1 MSNELFTNCNKSTY
15 ETFTGSMNNNLD
27 VTKPRCGHG
36 LPWNKKDYQNEFCQ
50 GTMNVMPSGDITVS
64 GIVNNINVNKIMFW
78 AAAPPTYGTSFSGSG
93 LPYPDP
99 LVAFDRTPNRGSVA
113 VTNGR
118 FSFTIKYPNAYYIG
132 LGTLYVPPHVNV
144 KLCQAGIPENSE
156 ANKKVTIQVDE
167 GIPFRTLTYPAP
179 PSEKPRVSPLFYC
192 EPWHGARTQEAIL
205 RSASYPDVNKTP
217 ANFWGMKPAR

>member
-1 MSNELFTNCNKSTY
+1 MSNLMKNQNTSTY
-15 ETFTGSMNNNLD
+15 ESFVSSVNINLD
-27 VTKPRCGHG
+27 VTKPRCGNG
-36 LPWNKKDYQNEFCQ
+36 LPWNKKEYTTEMCSGN
-50 GTMNVMPSGDITVS
+50 MSLMPNGDIKVS
-64 GIVNNINVNKIMFW
+64 GVVNNINVNKVLFW

-99 LVAFDRTPNRGSVA
+99 LVAFDRTPNRGSVP
-113 VTNGR
+113 VNGGQ

-132 LGTLYVPPHVNV
+132 LGTLYVPPHVNI
-144 KLCQAGIPENSE
+144 KLCQSGIPESSE
-156 ANKKVTIQVDE
+156 QNKKFTIQVDD

-205 RSASYPDVNKTP
+205 RSAGYPEVNKTP
-217 ANFWGMKPAR
+217 ANFWGLKPAR